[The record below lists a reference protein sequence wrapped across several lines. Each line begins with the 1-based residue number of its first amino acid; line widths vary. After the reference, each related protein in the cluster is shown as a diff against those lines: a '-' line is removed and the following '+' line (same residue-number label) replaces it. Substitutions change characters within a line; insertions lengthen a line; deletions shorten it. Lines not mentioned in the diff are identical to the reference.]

1 VVEPAIASG
10 MSDGRTLTDGQTL
23 SDDELVTVWG
33 LVLEGTS
40 RLGATLAG
48 ELDQAVGLSATW
60 AEVLFRLRRT
70 PEHYLPTTQLA
81 HAVSFSSGGFTKLL
95 DHLVGAG
102 LVERVP
108 CPTDRRVIYAALTPL
123 GQARADAALKVHA
136 ESLRRHVLGTLGP
149 DRLGEL
155 AQTMRRL
162 RDG

>member
-40 RLGATLAG
+40 RLCATLAG

-123 GQARADAALKVHA
+123 GQARAEHSARTAWA
-136 ESLRRHVLGTLGP
+136 SSPRRCAGFETASITG
-149 DRLGEL
+149 
-155 AQTMRRL
+155 Q
-162 RDG
+162 